1 MFRSYRLPSS
11 TSQSWLLL
19 CFSPTLYIGEN
30 EDNVVYALPSF
41 VDQSSVIIKVRHD
54 VTRLMEYF

>member
-1 MFRSYRLPSS
+1 MFRSYRLP
-11 TSQSWLLL
+11 LLYVAVVLFL